1 MCVLVCVC
9 VCVFVCEEANKRAE
23 GSSVQLLLFLV
34 SVETQE
40 RPATELM
47 LNNELGVRIYT
58 CVCVCVCVCVCMCV
72 CVCEYMKGLWG
83 KLKCQRGSIYDTVHG
98 IG

>member
-1 MCVLVCVC
+1 MEAHSPRLDLRCVSVCVRRG
-9 VCVFVCEEANKRAE
+9 EEANKRAE

-47 LNNELGVRIYT
+47 LNNELGVY
-58 CVCVCVCVCVCMCV
+58 VCVCK
-72 CVCEYMKGLWG
+72 YMKGYG
-83 KLKCQRGSIYDTVHG
+83 AN
-98 IG
+98 